1 MAVPTGSGS
10 LAASVKDAY
19 ESDVAEPDE
28 TTDATADDAEG
39 AEDEAG
45 ESGASPEGTGDV
57 TEEATSEDAS
67 EATEGDSSEG
77 TDEIPDDYFGFDLSP
92 YSPEQKAAIVA
103 QLEKRD
109 DYIGKLLRD
118 EAEPVGEG
126 DKPSPADD
134 TPPAE
139 LTDEAIV
146 EALRGLGLDPDDPTD
161 ESVIKGV
168 APLVRKQV
176 EQDQRLSTLMET
188 IELQELDRSWRASLN
203 GLEKEFGNLPAAV
216 THDRVMEYA
225 AANGIQH
232 PSDAYWRIVGPARSA
247 LESAGKAHRELP
259 PEAKAALAA
268 KKKNAASVRPAATDA
283 DADAALESKDVKGAT
298 KETAIRL
305 LKQMGIG

>member
-57 TEEATSEDAS
+57 TEEATSEEES
-67 EATEGDSSEG
+67 EAPEG

-216 THDRVMEYA
+216 THDKVMEYA

-268 KKKNAASVRPAATDA
+268 KKKAAASVRPASTDA
-283 DADAALESKDVKGAT
+283 DGDAALESKTVKDAS
-298 KETAIRL
+298 KEVGLRL